1 MILYTQTGF
10 SILGMLWVQNG
21 ACLFSFP
28 SENLSIKK
36 KLFKGF
42 NHKALLFLKK
52 YKHIFYLR
60 RTMPA
65 YASQPKFI
73 MLALSWM

>member
-28 SENLSIKK
+28 SENLSIKQNFSK
-36 KLFKGF
+36 VSTT
-42 NHKALLFLKK
+42 
-52 YKHIFYLR
+52 KHF
-60 RTMPA
+60 
-65 YASQPKFI
+65 FF
-73 MLALSWM
+73 